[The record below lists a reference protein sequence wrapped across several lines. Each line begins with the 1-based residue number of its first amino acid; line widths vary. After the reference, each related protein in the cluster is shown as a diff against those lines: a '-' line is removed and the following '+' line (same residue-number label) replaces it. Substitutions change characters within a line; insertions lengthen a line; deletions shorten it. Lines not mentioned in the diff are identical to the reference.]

1 MNADLLYEEVAGLL
15 QQNDE
20 PRRGVV
26 ISGVGPHQ
34 ADGVHQGADLT
45 SDLGKLCALHVL
57 EETLEGL
64 QIGADVPRL
73 FQRWQREDA
82 LTLASKIRQLNRK
95 EMAFA
100 STTCAD
106 ILLHAGESWG
116 VAALRCFQQRHH
128 LIRFRGL
135 QLRVDALQICI
146 SARRNKVGIAI
157 FIVSHFEKTIPPDSI
172 ANSVDISEVHTVLNE
187 CQ

>member
-1 MNADLLYEEVAGLL
+1 M

-34 ADGVHQGADLT
+34 AHGVHQGADLT
-45 SDLGKLCALHVL
+45 SDLGKLRALHVL

-73 FQRWQREDA
+73 FQRWQREDV
-82 LTLASKIRQLNRK
+82 LTLASKTRQLNRK
-95 EMAFA
+95 EVAFVL
-100 STTCAD
+100 TTCAD
-106 ILLHAGESWG
+106 ILLHAGESGG
-116 VAALRCFQQRHH
+116 VAALCSFQQRHH

-135 QLRVDALQICI
+135 QLRVDALQICT
-146 SARRNKVGIAI
+146 SASRNRVDTAI
-157 FIVSHFEKTIPPDSI
+157 FIVSFFEKAAPRYSI
-172 ANSVDISEVHTVLNE
+172 GNSVDISEVHTVLNE
-187 CQ
+187 

>member
-1 MNADLLYEEVAGLL
+1 M

-34 ADGVHQGADLT
+34 AHGVHQGADLT

-57 EETLEGL
+57 EKMLEGL

-73 FQRWQREDA
+73 FQRWQREDV
-82 LTLASKIRQLNRK
+82 LTLASTTRQLNAK
-95 EMAFA
+95 EMPFA
-100 STTCAD
+100 STTCTD
-106 ILLHAGESWG
+106 VLLHAGEGGG

-128 LIRFRGL
+128 LIHFRGL

-146 SARRNKVGIAI
+146 SARRNQVDTAI
-157 FIVSHFEKTIPPDSI
+157 FIISYFEKTVPPYSI
-172 ANSVDISEVHTVLNE
+172 ANSVDISEVHTALNE
-187 CQ
+187 